1 MSQRTFRQRHFGQR
15 HIISIIPKLIG
26 YWVIAAL
33 AAAQPAP
40 PPAPQPGPLLTEN
53 ATLSTWKGDLRPQIE
68 ATWLRALGRLEP
80 APSDRRWLGDLRRA
94 RELKREELPH
104 YTRIEL
110 ELPIET
116 DFWAPH
122 VLLIPRAS
130 AHPGRR
136 PAVIAWSSTTPDWR
150 EPEKLWGAW
159 LAERG
164 YVVLTGWSFIRGYR
178 AGARYDS
185 KVHEVLYERFGHWA
199 PLSRMA
205 FDARREAEYL
215 RSLPNVDGAR
225 IGFMGFSLSA
235 KAALYVAAFTP
246 GIAAAV
252 SIDPVIPLA
261 ALPEGGGTNYKMPW
275 YLDWNK
281 AVGDTTVGGILT
293 GHDHHEILALAA
305 PRPLLILGG
314 SGDTEWGRAHS
325 DGRRSADWVNRARAV
340 YKLYGAED
348 RLQFIPTSDG
358 HHANGPAMD
367 PAWQGFVEK
376 WIAMRVPPA
385 RR

>member
-1 MSQRTFRQRHFGQR
+1 MIGFVVIVGISFGQQ
-15 HIISIIPKLIG
+15 
-26 YWVIAAL
+26 V
-33 AAAQPAP
+33 
-40 PPAPQPGPLLTEN
+40 PQPSAILPEN
-53 ATLSTWKGDLRPQIE
+53 TSLFEWKESIRPQTE
-68 ATWLRALGRLEP
+68 AIWVRALGRLEP
-80 APSDRRWLGDLRRA
+80 AARDRHWLGDLSKA
-94 RELKREELPH
+94 RELKREELPK

-122 VLLIPRAS
+122 VLLIPKA
-130 AHPGRR
+130 AKFPGRR

-178 AGARYDS
+178 GGARYDS
-185 KVHEVLYERFGHWA
+185 KVNEVLYERFGHWA

-215 RSLPNVDGAR
+215 RTLPYVDGAR

-246 GIAAAV
+246 GIAAVV
-252 SIDPVIPLA
+252 SIDPVIPLV
-261 ALPEGGGTNYKMPW
+261 ALPDGAGTNYKMPW
-275 YLDWNK
+275 YLDWDRRISTK
-281 AVGDTTVGGILT
+281 TDPDTTVGGILE
-293 GHDHHEILALAA
+293 GHDHHELLALAA
-305 PRPLLILGG
+305 PRPLLIIAG
-314 SGDTEWGRAHS
+314 SGDTEWGRSHS
-325 DGRRSADWVNRARAV
+325 DGRRSAEWVDRAREV

-348 RLQFIPTSDG
+348 HLLFVPTADG

-367 PAWQGFVEK
+367 PAWQGFIEK
-376 WIAMRVPPA
+376 WVGR
-385 RR
+385 